1 MDLDLRYFV
10 ARGTN
15 QGRVAYQCY
24 LCRGQTTTDQR
35 RHCRIEGHQ
44 NRVRAEKERLDRI
57 ASQRAAARVLDQT
70 MMVVD
75 EGISQV
81 EPVVDDTPEN
91 HLAGWLEPNVT
102 EIVDDPPIIP
112 LDMFNQEES
121 GNENDDDREELLWMQ
136 FLDIAIGQISS
147 EPEGLAEET
156 SVPSFR
162 REEEK
167 IENVTPDNSIWFPF
181 LNKEYMIALLL
192 VGYLHKI
199 ISRDLYHQIR
209 AVFTV
214 YHIQLPRWE
223 AVRQMRATIRSM
235 SNHSIIQKESVFN
248 QPMFGLDMKE
258 LIADDLMNP
267 LVAPHLEFVP
277 EEAHG
282 TDIYKFR
289 PVYQLK
295 DFHIVIPIF
304 FYTLKDKRV
313 AKCYKPII
321 RSNTNHSQVE
331 IHIPPDIS
339 FDNASLQTLSV
350 DEFSQ
355 TYEEILLNN
364 GLKLSNCCQ
373 NKIFDGNNVGI
384 PLPNPWRKK
393 ANKKVIRNIPIN
405 LYCDDTSGNKSKK
418 WNKHISYYFTLAGL
432 PPKISNQQFNCHFL
446 CTSNIA
452 TPLELGEM
460 VVEQLNDIST
470 NGFVAY
476 DSIIG
481 QEVLVMTSTLSFLA
495 DSPMHAEIT
504 NTHVPGN
511 ALNSCRYCVLRSKS
525 LAERKK
531 MPYVAQFAQK
541 NLHGSNCP
549 NQLRTTEETSKNSEE
564 LWTYTKETLNPDKL
578 DKKSAELA
586 VRDQIN
592 LKFSRRVFD
601 FQQEKIALLSTG
613 EELPTHM
620 MQDVPQE
627 LLDMEENELQRMFNP
642 FLKLKGF
649 DTVRDTPVEVLHVFL
664 LGPVKYLF
672 QDFMK
677 GLDDGQ
683 KAELLALWISFNTDS
698 LNIPSIRPTS
708 MVQYSLSLVG
718 KDFRIILQAAPFI
731 FFQFMTPSQIN
742 IWSSLCHL
750 GSLIFQTHIENM
762 ETYILELRNHIDIFL
777 KYIIQDSAQWVN
789 KAKFH
794 MLLHLPESIL
804 RYGPAS
810 LFATEKFESYNGI
823 LRNASIH
830 SNRQSPGQD
839 IAITF
844 SNYHTFRQII
854 SGGFFFDKKQ
864 KKYIQASNKVTCIF
878 TQNPL
883 IQQMLGYNQ
892 SSSLQNVNYPFVKK
906 LKVPDIDRIATPG
919 DLQNSYPDHE
929 IKQISELQLN
939 GKQVLKKNYFI
950 LFNVTQSQET
960 QHIGSVNSIWKVEK
974 PSHQSQFFIN
984 TTIFQKMGKNDF
996 YKMREIRRTPHST
1009 FVNLHSVKA
1018 GLNAQHNCQH
1028 GECKLTAT
1036 KIAIVERQKSTRK
1049 TLELTHTNNERYI
1062 VNLASLSSIDY
1073 HRKFSDIPA
1082 DPPSPLQW
1090 LDALHDGLKKWG
1102 SNALKKVTRARQR
1115 ASTSAITTTDPDLMT

>member
-24 LCRGQTTTDQR
+24 LCRGQTTTDRR

-44 NRVRAEKERLDRI
+44 NCVRAEKERLDRI

-102 EIVDDPPIIP
+102 EIVDNPPIIP

-181 LNKEYMIALLL
+181 LNKEYMIASLL

-258 LIADDLMNP
+258 LIADDLMNL

-282 TDIYKFR
+282 TDIYKFA
-289 PVYQLK
+289 QSTKWLK
-295 DFHIVIPIF
+295 HLDSD
-304 FYTLKDKRV
+304 LRV
-313 AKCYKPII
+313 
-321 RSNTNHSQVE
+321 Q
-331 IHIPPDIS
+331 
-339 FDNASLQTLSV
+339 
-350 DEFSQ
+350 
-355 TYEEILLNN
+355 
-364 GLKLSNCCQ
+364 
-373 NKIFDGNNVGI
+373 
-384 PLPNPWRKK
+384 
-393 ANKKVIRNIPIN
+393 
-405 LYCDDTSGNKSKK
+405 
-418 WNKHISYYFTLAGL
+418 
-432 PPKISNQQFNCHFL
+432 
-446 CTSNIA
+446 
-452 TPLELGEM
+452 M
-460 VVEQLNDIST
+460 
-470 NGFVAY
+470 
-476 DSIIG
+476 
-481 QEVLVMTSTLSFLA
+481 
-495 DSPMHAEIT
+495 
-504 NTHVPGN
+504 
-511 ALNSCRYCVLRSKS
+511 
-525 LAERKK
+525 
-531 MPYVAQFAQK
+531 
-541 NLHGSNCP
+541 CP

-708 MVQYSLSLVG
+708 MVQYSSSLVG

-1090 LDALHDGLKKWG
+1090 LEMG
-1102 SNALKKVTRARQR
+1102 
-1115 ASTSAITTTDPDLMT
+1115 

>member
-24 LCRGQTTTDQR
+24 LCRGQTTTDRR

-121 GNENDDDREELLWMQ
+121 GNENDDDWEELLWMQ

-181 LNKEYMIALLL
+181 LNKEYMIASLL

-258 LIADDLMNP
+258 LIADDLINP

-282 TDIYKFR
+282 TDIYKFA
-289 PVYQLK
+289 
-295 DFHIVIPIF
+295 H
-304 FYTLKDKRV
+304 
-313 AKCYKPII
+313 
-321 RSNTNHSQVE
+321 
-331 IHIPPDIS
+331 
-339 FDNASLQTLSV
+339 LQTLSV

-355 TYEEILLNN
+355 TYKEILLNN

-541 NLHGSNCP
+541 NLHGSNYP

-708 MVQYSLSLVG
+708 MVQYSSSLVG

-750 GSLIFQTHIENM
+750 GSLIFKTHIENM
-762 ETYILELRNHIDIFL
+762 ETYILELRNI
-777 KYIIQDSAQWVN
+777 
-789 KAKFH
+789 
-794 MLLHLPESIL
+794 SI
-804 RYGPAS
+804 YS
-810 LFATEKFESYNGI
+810 
-823 LRNASIH
+823 
-830 SNRQSPGQD
+830 
-839 IAITF
+839 
-844 SNYHTFRQII
+844 
-854 SGGFFFDKKQ
+854 
-864 KKYIQASNKVTCIF
+864 
-878 TQNPL
+878 
-883 IQQMLGYNQ
+883 
-892 SSSLQNVNYPFVKK
+892 
-906 LKVPDIDRIATPG
+906 
-919 DLQNSYPDHE
+919 
-929 IKQISELQLN
+929 
-939 GKQVLKKNYFI
+939 
-950 LFNVTQSQET
+950 
-960 QHIGSVNSIWKVEK
+960 
-974 PSHQSQFFIN
+974 
-984 TTIFQKMGKNDF
+984 
-996 YKMREIRRTPHST
+996 
-1009 FVNLHSVKA
+1009 
-1018 GLNAQHNCQH
+1018 
-1028 GECKLTAT
+1028 
-1036 KIAIVERQKSTRK
+1036 
-1049 TLELTHTNNERYI
+1049 
-1062 VNLASLSSIDY
+1062 
-1073 HRKFSDIPA
+1073 
-1082 DPPSPLQW
+1082 
-1090 LDALHDGLKKWG
+1090 
-1102 SNALKKVTRARQR
+1102 
-1115 ASTSAITTTDPDLMT
+1115 

>member
-1 MDLDLRYFV
+1 
-10 ARGTN
+10 
-15 QGRVAYQCY
+15 
-24 LCRGQTTTDQR
+24 
-35 RHCRIEGHQ
+35 
-44 NRVRAEKERLDRI
+44 
-57 ASQRAAARVLDQT
+57 

-136 FLDIAIGQISS
+136 FLDIAMVRFPQNRRVGRRNLSTIIPPG
-147 EPEGLAEET
+147 
-156 SVPSFR
+156 R
-162 REEEK
+162 REDRK
-167 IENVTPDNSIWFPF
+167 RYSDNSIWFPF
-181 LNKEYMIALLL
+181 LNKEYMIASLL

-258 LIADDLMNP
+258 LIADDLINP

-282 TDIYKFR
+282 TDIYKFAQSTKWLKHLDSDLR
-289 PVYQLK
+289 VQMVEAQNKHFYIFEPVQLK

-373 NKIFDGNNVGI
+373 NKIFGI

-460 VVEQLNDIST
+460 VVEHDIST

-511 ALNSCRYCVLRSKS
+511 ALNSCRYL
-525 LAERKK
+525 
-531 MPYVAQFAQK
+531 
-541 NLHGSNCP
+541 P

-708 MVQYSLSLVG
+708 MVQYSSSLVG

-929 IKQISELQLN
+929 IKQISETIEW
-939 GKQVLKKNYFI
+939 KAS
-950 LFNVTQSQET
+950 SQEKLF
-960 QHIGSVNSIWKVEK
+960 HLVNSIWKVEK

>member
-91 HLAGWLEPNVT
+91 HLAGWLEPN
-102 EIVDDPPIIP
+102 
-112 LDMFNQEES
+112 
-121 GNENDDDREELLWMQ
+121 
-136 FLDIAIGQISS
+136 
-147 EPEGLAEET
+147 
-156 SVPSFR
+156 
-162 REEEK
+162 
-167 IENVTPDNSIWFPF
+167 
-181 LNKEYMIALLL
+181 YMIALLL

-277 EEAHG
+277 EKHTEP
-282 TDIYKFR
+282 T
-289 PVYQLK
+289 
-295 DFHIVIPIF
+295 
-304 FYTLKDKRV
+304 
-313 AKCYKPII
+313 
-321 RSNTNHSQVE
+321 STNS
-331 IHIPPDIS
+331 PM
-339 FDNASLQTLSV
+339 

-664 LGPVKYLF
+664 LGPVKFFKHPFYPTHEYGTIF
-672 QDFMK
+672 I
-677 GLDDGQ
+677 
-683 KAELLALWISFNTDS
+683 EL
-698 LNIPSIRPTS
+698 
-708 MVQYSLSLVG
+708 
-718 KDFRIILQAAPFI
+718 
-731 FFQFMTPSQIN
+731 
-742 IWSSLCHL
+742 
-750 GSLIFQTHIENM
+750 
-762 ETYILELRNHIDIFL
+762 
-777 KYIIQDSAQWVN
+777 
-789 KAKFH
+789 
-794 MLLHLPESIL
+794 ESIL